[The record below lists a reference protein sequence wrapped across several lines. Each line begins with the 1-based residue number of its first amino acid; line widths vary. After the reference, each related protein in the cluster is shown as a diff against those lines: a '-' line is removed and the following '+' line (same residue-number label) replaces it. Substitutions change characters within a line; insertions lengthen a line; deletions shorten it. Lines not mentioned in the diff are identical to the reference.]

1 MVTASDEI
9 TIRLPRNDVGQILD
23 ALCIRRD
30 EWRYTQRY
38 LEEGYEEAG
47 RVIEEC
53 KDADEARS
61 IADYYDQIIATIRRQ
76 LK

>member
-1 MVTASDEI
+1 MATASDTI

-23 ALCIRRD
+23 ALGVRRD

-47 RVIEEC
+47 RLIEEC
-53 KDADEARS
+53 KDASEARV
-61 IADYYDQIIATIRRQ
+61 IADYYDAIIAKIRKQ

>member
-1 MVTASDEI
+1 VATASDAI
-9 TIRLPRNDVGQILD
+9 TVSLPRNDVGQILD

-38 LEEGYEEAG
+38 LEEDYEEAG
-47 RVIEEC
+47 RLIQEC
-53 KDADEARS
+53 KDANEARN
-61 IADYYDQIIATIRRQ
+61 IADYYDEIIAKIRAQ